1 MTDITAAPET
11 RPGNDNFTKAAQILA
26 RLQSEIARA
35 VVGQQE
41 AIELTLIA
49 LVAGGHVLV
58 EGVPGLG
65 KTLLV
70 RALAKTFGGGFA
82 RIQFTPDL
90 MPSDVTGHAL
100 YELKSQEFKIRKGP
114 VFTHLLLADEINRA
128 PAKTQAALLEV
139 MQENQVTIEGQSFPL
154 PRPFMVLATQNPI
167 EQEGTYPLPEAQLDR
182 FLLKIVVDYPG
193 EREEQA
199 LLSLVTQ
206 GRIGDVLEVDSLA
219 TLVSTETMQ
228 GMQRLAAAVRIED
241 RVRDYAVAIV
251 RATRQWPG
259 VAIGAGPRGGI
270 ALLRAARVAALMAER
285 DFVTPDDVKR
295 LVLPALRHRLVL
307 SPELEMEGLGSA
319 EVLRQILESVQ
330 APRL

>member
-1 MTDITAAPET
+1 MNDIPVTPASN
-11 RPGNDNFTKAAQILA
+11 GNLAKAAQILA
-26 RLQSEIARA
+26 RVRDEIARA

-41 AIELTLIA
+41 AVELTLIA

-70 RALAKTFGGGFA
+70 RALAKTFGGNFA

-100 YELKSQEFKIRKGP
+100 YELKSQEFKVRKGP

-128 PAKTQAALLEV
+128 SAKTQAALLEV

-182 FLLKIVVDYPG
+182 FLLKILIDYPG
-193 EREEQA
+193 EREERD
-199 LLSLVTQ
+199 LLSRVTQ
-206 GRIGDVLEVDSLA
+206 GRIGDVLEVDALA
-219 TLVSTETMQ
+219 TLVSPETMQ
-228 GMQRLAAAVRIED
+228 GVQRLAASVRIED
-241 RVRDYAVAIV
+241 RVRDYAVALV

-270 ALLRAARVAALMAER
+270 ALLRAARVAALMEER
-285 DFVTPDDVKR
+285 DFITPDDVKR
-295 LVLPALRHRLVL
+295 LAIPALRHRIVL
-307 SPELEMEGLGSA
+307 SPELEMEGLGSDD
-319 EVLRQILESVQ
+319 VLRQVLESIE